1 MLHLKK
7 LELVGFKSFSDRQE
21 LRFTGDGV
29 AAIVGPNGCGKSNI
43 SDAISWVLGEQSAKT
58 LRGARMQEFIF
69 GGSRDRKPSGLAQVS
84 MTLYDPEGVVLPGRS
99 PKSAGHIKING
110 TADGTNGTANGGI
123 GNGTNGATHG
133 ASNSAGNGAGHDANG
148 TTNGAEHSNNVEAPA
163 VERPREIVVTRKLF
177 RSGESQYLLNG
188 KACRLRDI
196 QDIFLG
202 TGLGPNHYAIIEQ
215 GRIEQ
220 ILSSRPLDRR
230 SFIEEAA
237 GITKFKTR
245 KRLAELKLEGARQNL
260 NRVNDIFQ
268 EVTRQ
273 VGSLKRQASKARR
286 YEELHGELSGRLAM
300 LIAGRHRAM
309 DTRLR
314 EQTEHK
320 EGAEQAWRQCAE
332 KLQSR
337 ESGLG
342 ALRVDRQ
349 RSDQQLHTRREELT
363 RIALEIERLRARIE
377 QQAHSAEDNQVRGQQ
392 AEQELTRLNERIEEL
407 QVESDRG
414 KKAVVEASEQT
425 ALVGGRLS
433 EKTAEVEEARKAIH
447 ESEGIREQNRGEVM
461 RLLGEASRGRNRLA
475 QIEEF
480 LAGNERQITRLVEE
494 ESSGREDTARL
505 TGRRGEIAQRLEN
518 LDTEIKALAAR
529 REEIEQALGT
539 AQQQRGATRRETE
552 RLQEELSRLR
562 ARRESLEEILSH
574 HAYTTETIKNLFAA
588 IERQPVEGFKPIG
601 ILADYVDVDPAFEKA
616 TEQFL
621 REELEYVVV
630 HKWEEAGEGVE
641 LLRRDVQGHGTFLVH
656 PEAPVLAEEPA
667 LGPETGVNGRLADA
681 IRLTNGLSGS
691 ASTLL
696 PRLRSCYLVDDEGV
710 ARRLAV
716 QYPDLHFLMPDGRCY
731 RGYTLSGGK
740 RGSSGPLALKRE
752 LRELGPK
759 VSGVEKK
766 AAETTRAGTRLDE
779 QIASGTAE
787 LKSVSQTLAAA
798 EKNAL
803 AADHEMRGVNEEAA
817 RAEKRLTVVA
827 AELARLR
834 QSNTESAEEKQRRQ
848 QTIEQL
854 DSLRQETEKALAH
867 LSEKIEAGRADSARL
882 AEEQVR
888 LRTEL
893 AGLEERRKSAG
904 EALERLRQTIDEHK
918 RRRDDTALQSRHRK
932 TEADRLLADNVECGR
947 VVDARSKESQE
958 LSEKVEALRRRITDA
973 AEQIGA
979 AEPAVEA
986 ARQDLDQARERRSAV
1001 EMKLVE
1007 LRSDL
1012 KHLEENCLREMERPL
1027 AEVLS
1032 EQTDEVTDEQ
1042 LAAAESEYH
1051 ELKTKLESLG
1061 AVNVLALE
1069 EYKEAKERIEF
1080 LETQQKDLLD
1090 SIAATEQTIAE
1101 IDTVSSAK
1109 FQESFDAINR
1119 NFREVFRT
1127 LFGGG
1132 VAEMRLTDEENAGES
1147 GVDIIASPP
1156 GKRLQN
1162 VALLSGGEKSLT
1174 AMALLMATFRHR
1186 PSPFCVLDE
1195 VDAQLD
1201 EANLTRFARLIR
1213 EMSERTQ
1220 FILITHSRTTM
1231 ETAQTLYGV
1240 TMQRPGV
1247 SQLVSVRMAE
1257 HTNGVAQVAHA
1268 SA

>member
-7 LELVGFKSFSDRQE
+7 LELVGFKSFPERQE

-69 GGSRDRKPSGLAQVS
+69 SGTRDRKPSGLAQVS
-84 MTLYDPEGVVLPGRS
+84 VTLFDPEGVVLPSRS

-110 TADGTNGTANGGI
+110 ATNGGADGANSGANGASHGENRATNGSESAVSGGAP
-123 GNGTNGATHG
+123 NGTER
-133 ASNSAGNGAGHDANG
+133 SP
-148 TTNGAEHSNNVEAPA
+148 E
-163 VERPREIVVTRKLF
+163 VERPHEIVVTRKLF

-196 QDIFLG
+196 QDLFLG

-230 SFIEEAA
+230 GFIEEAA

-273 VGSLKRQASKARR
+273 VNSLKRQASKARR
-286 YEELHGELSGRLAM
+286 YEELRGELSERLSM
-300 LIAGRHRAM
+300 LIAGRHHAL
-309 DTRLR
+309 DARLR
-314 EQTEHK
+314 AETERK
-320 EGAEQAWRQCAE
+320 QAAENAWRECAE
-332 KLQSR
+332 KLQTR
-337 ESGLG
+337 ESELSSLRRRRLQSEQ
-342 ALRVDRQ
+342 ALN
-349 RSDQQLHTRREELT
+349 LRREELT
-363 RIALEIERLRARIE
+363 QLTLEIERLRSRIE
-377 QQAHSAEDNQVRGQQ
+377 QQARTAEDNQARKRG
-392 AEQELTRLNERIEEL
+392 ADQELERLDERIEQLRAEVASGEKAVAEAAE
-407 QVESDRG
+407 QVEQVR
-414 KKAVVEASEQT
+414 
-425 ALVGGRLS
+425 GRLH
-433 EKTAEVEEARKAIH
+433 EKTTQVETARKAVH
-447 ESEGIREQNRGEVM
+447 ESEEIRERSRVEVI
-461 RLLGEASRGRNRLA
+461 RLLGEASQGRNRLA
-475 QIEEF
+475 QIDEF
-480 LAGNERQITRLVEE
+480 LAGNERQIARLAGE
-494 ESSGREDTARL
+494 ESSTRQEAARL
-505 TGRRGEIAQRLEN
+505 NERRADIAQRLET
-518 LDTEIKALAAR
+518 LEAEMKTLVAGR
-529 REEIEQALGT
+529 SEIEQTLAG
-539 AQQQRGATRRETE
+539 AEQQSRTLRSETE
-552 RLQEELSRLR
+552 RLQEEFSRLR
-562 ARRESLEEILSH
+562 ARRESLDEILSH

-588 IERQPVEGFKPIG
+588 IERQPVEGFDPIG
-601 ILADYVDVDPAFEKA
+601 ILADYVEVDPAFEKA
-616 TEQFL
+616 TEEFL

-630 HKWEEAGEGVE
+630 HKWEEAGEGLEV
-641 LLRRDVQGHGTFLVH
+641 LRHDVQGHATFLVH
-656 PEAPVLAEEPA
+656 PESPVLAEEPA
-667 LGPETGVNGRLADA
+667 LGPETGVSGRLADA

-696 PRLRSCYLVDDEGV
+696 PRLRGCYLVEDDQV

-716 QYPDLHFLMPDGRCY
+716 QYPDLHFLMPDGSCY

-740 RGSSGPLALKRE
+740 QGSAGPLALKRE

-759 VSGVEKK
+759 LTRIEQRV
-766 AAETTRAGTRLDE
+766 AETSKAVAHLD
-779 QIASGTAE
+779 QIIASNTEE
-787 LKSVSQTLAAA
+787 LKSVSATLAAA

-817 RAEKRLTVVA
+817 RAEKRLSITA
-827 AELARLR
+827 AELERLR
-834 QSNTESAEEKQRRQ
+834 AGNQESAEQREQQRQ
-848 QTIEQL
+848 AIDQL
-854 DSLRQETEKALAH
+854 ESRRQETEKTLDE
-867 LSEKIEAGRADSARL
+867 LSGKIESGRAAVARL

-888 LRTEL
+888 CRTEL
-893 AGLEERRKSAG
+893 AGLDERRRSAG
-904 EALERLRQTIDEHK
+904 EALERLRRTVEEHN
-918 RRRDDTALQSRHRK
+918 RRHGETAEQAERWRA
-932 TEADRLLADNVECGR
+932 EADQLVADNVELGGR
-947 VVDARSKESQE
+947 VDCHAQE
-958 LSEKVEALRRRITDA
+958 NQTLTEEVASLR
-973 AEQIGA
+973 EQIEKSGQQIA
-979 AEPAVEA
+979 EAEPAVEE
-986 ARQDLDQARERRSAV
+986 ARDQLDQARERRSGV

-1007 LRSDL
+1007 IRSDL
-1012 KHLEENCLREMERPL
+1012 KHLEETCLREMGRPL
-1027 AEVLS
+1027 AEVLP
-1032 EQTDEVTDEQ
+1032 QQPDELTAEQ
-1042 LAAAESEYH
+1042 LAAAESEYQQ
-1051 ELKTKLESLG
+1051 LKDKLESLG

-1069 EYKEAKERIEF
+1069 EYTEAKERLDF

-1101 IDTVSSAK
+1101 IDTVSSSK
-1109 FQESFDAINR
+1109 FQETFDAINR
-1119 NFREVFRT
+1119 NFREVFQT

-1174 AMALLMATFRHR
+1174 AVALLMATFRHR

-1195 VDAQLD
+1195 VDAPLD
-1201 EANLTRFARLIR
+1201 EPNLARFGRLVR

-1231 ETAQTLYGV
+1231 ETAHTLYGV
-1240 TMQRPGV
+1240 TMQQPGV

-1257 HTNGVAQVAHA
+1257 HQNGAAKAAHA
-1268 SA
+1268 SV

>member
-69 GGSRDRKPSGLAQVS
+69 SGARDRKPSGLAQVS
-84 MTLYDPEGVVLPGRS
+84 LTLFDPEGITLPTAS
-99 PKSAGHIKING
+99 PKESGHVKV
-110 TADGTNGTANGGI
+110 
-123 GNGTNGATHG
+123 NGATNGSTSEAKSGTSGSVNG
-133 ASNSAGNGAGHDANG
+133 ASGSTSKSVPLSH
-148 TTNGAEHSNNVEAPA
+148 
-163 VERPREIVVTRKLF
+163 EIVVTRKLF
-177 RSGESQYLLNG
+177 RSGESHYMLNG
-188 KACRLRDI
+188 KTCRLRDI

-230 SFIEEAA
+230 NFIEEAA

-286 YEELHGELSGRLAM
+286 YEELSGELSERLAM

-309 DTRLR
+309 DVRLR
-314 EQTEHK
+314 EATQQK
-320 EGAEQAWRQCAE
+320 EAAEESRRACAE
-332 KLQSR
+332 KLQTSESKLGGLR
-337 ESGLG
+337 E
-342 ALRVDRQ
+342 DRLQ
-349 RSDQQLHTRREELT
+349 SDQALHTSREELT
-363 RIALEIERLRARIE
+363 HTALEIERLRARIE
-377 QQAHSAEDNQVRGQQ
+377 QQAGSAEDNRTRGQQ
-392 AEQELTRLNERIEEL
+392 AEQELARLNTQLEELQAELGSGEQAVAEASRQADLVRGRLNE
-407 QVESDRG
+407 
-414 KKAVVEASEQT
+414 KTAAVEA
-425 ALVGGRLS
+425 
-433 EKTAEVEEARKAIH
+433 ARKAVQ
-447 ESEGIREQNRGEVM
+447 ESEETREQSRGEVI
-461 RLLGEASRGRNRLA
+461 RLLGEVSQGRNRLA
-475 QIEEF
+475 QIDEF
-480 LAGNERQITRLVEE
+480 LAGNERQMARLVEE
-494 ESSGREDTARL
+494 ESAAREDTARL
-505 TGRRGEIAQRLEN
+505 AERRDEVARRLESV
-518 LDTEIKALAAR
+518 DAEIKTLTAR
-529 REEIEQALGT
+529 REEIEQALSS
-539 AQQQRGATRRETE
+539 ARKQSRESRLETDG
-552 RLQEELSRLR
+552 LQEQLSRLR

-601 ILADYVDVDPAFEKA
+601 ILADYVEVDPALEKA
-616 TEQFL
+616 TEEFL

-630 HKWEEAGEGVE
+630 HKWEEAAEGVE
-641 LLRRDVQGHGTFLVH
+641 LLRRDVQGHATFLVH
-656 PEAPVLAEEPA
+656 PESPVTSDDPA

-696 PRLRSCYLVDDEGV
+696 PRLRGCYLVEDDAA

-740 RGSSGPLALKRE
+740 QGIAGPLALKRE

-759 VSGVEKK
+759 VARVENK
-766 AAETTRAGTRLDE
+766 
-779 QIASGTAE
+779 
-787 LKSVSQTLAAA
+787 VSQTTQAIARLEQQIESNTEELRSVSESLAAA
-798 EKNAL
+798 EKDAL
-803 AADHEMRGVNEEAA
+803 GADHEMRGVNEGTA
-817 RAEKRLTVVA
+817 RAGKRLAIVA
-827 AELARLR
+827 ADLERLR
-834 QSNTESAEEKQRRQ
+834 DSNNESSEERGRQQ

-854 DSLRQETEKALAH
+854 ESRRSETENALVE
-867 LSEKIEAGRADSARL
+867 LSKKIESGRADSSGL
-882 AEEQVR
+882 AEEQVH

-893 AGLEERRKSAG
+893 AGLMERGKSAG
-904 EALERLRQTIDEHK
+904 EALEKLRQTVGEHS
-918 RRRDDTALQSRHRK
+918 RRRDETASQAEGRK
-932 TEADRLLADNVECGR
+932 AEADRLLADNVECGR
-947 VVDARSKESQE
+947 QVDAHAEQNRT
-958 LSEKVEALRRRITDA
+958 LTEKAEGLRRRITEA
-973 AEQIGA
+973 ADQIAA
-979 AEPAVEA
+979 AEPAVEE
-986 ARQDLDQARERRSAV
+986 ARDQLDQARERRSAV

-1007 LRSDL
+1007 LRSDI
-1012 KHLEENCLREMERPL
+1012 KHLEETCLREMERPL
-1027 AEVLS
+1027 AEVLA
-1032 EQTDEVTDEQ
+1032 EQTDELTPEQ
-1042 LAAAESEYH
+1042 LEAAEREH
-1051 ELKTKLESLG
+1051 QELKTKLESLG

-1069 EYKEAKERIEF
+1069 EYKEAKERLDF
-1080 LETQQKDLLD
+1080 LETQRRDLLD
-1090 SIAATEQTIAE
+1090 SIAATEKTISE
-1101 IDTVSSAK
+1101 IDTVSSSK
-1109 FQESFDAINR
+1109 FQETFDAINR

-1174 AMALLMATFRHR
+1174 AVALLMATFRHR
-1186 PSPFCVLDE
+1186 PSPFCILDE
-1195 VDAQLD
+1195 VDAPLD
-1201 EANLTRFARLIR
+1201 EPNLARFSRLVR

-1240 TMQRPGV
+1240 TMQQPGV

-1257 HTNGVAQVAHA
+1257 HKNGGAALAPA